1 MINKIVLPVSLVL
14 LVGLLSGCASASR
27 NSATALAWQGVPGA
41 TGHIVMV
48 GGGSRPEGI
57 MRHILSLSAD
67 NSMLVIP
74 MASETPQETGDA
86 QAEELR
92 LLGADRVE
100 VLLLPSNDSVTAAD
114 TIHEIAAQIAS
125 AKGIWLSGGDQNR
138 LMAYLGDGTLL
149 NAVRQAYQQG
159 AVISGTSAGTAV
171 ISNTMI
177 TGSEAYP
184 ADDQVFGVMAQ
195 NNVLTA
201 PGIGL
206 LSNMIVDQHFLIRS
220 RLNRLISVLLDSQE
234 FLAAGIDEATALWV
248 GPDGQAEVLGE
259 SQVILLQKMGA
270 ADSMTVLAGY
280 HGLQRQPESP
290 MLQAAHDV
298 RLSVLP
304 PGSRFRIT
312 DSGIQSLQLPGMA
325 QAR

>member
-1 MINKIVLPVSLVL
+1 MINKIMLPVRLVL
-14 LVGLLSGCASASR
+14 MASLLNSCTSSSAS
-27 NSATALAWQGVPGA
+27 SATSLAWQGIPGA

-48 GGGSRPEGI
+48 GGGSRPDSI

-74 MASETPQETGDA
+74 MASETPQETGEA
-86 QAEELR
+86 QAEQLR

-100 VLLLPSNDSVTAAD
+100 VLLLPSNDSLTAA
-114 TIHEIAAQIAS
+114 TTNELAAQIGS
-125 AKGIWLSGGDQNR
+125 AKGIWFSGGDQNR
-138 LMAYLGDGTLL
+138 LMDYLGDGALL
-149 NAVRQAYQQG
+149 NAVRLAYQQG

-177 TGSEAYP
+177 TGDEAYP

-195 NNVLTA
+195 NNVVTA

-206 LSNMIVDQHFLIRS
+206 LNNMIVDQHFLIRS

-259 SQVILLQKMGA
+259 SQVILLQKMGD
-270 ADSMTVLAGY
+270 ADSMTVLARY
-280 HGLQRQPESP
+280 HGLRRQSEEP
-290 MLQAAHDV
+290 MLQAASDV

-312 DSGIQSLQLPGMA
+312 DTGIQSLQLPAM
-325 QAR
+325 

>member
-1 MINKIVLPVSLVL
+1 MTNKILSPASVVLMVCLF
-14 LVGLLSGCASASR
+14 SGCASSSGS
-27 NSATALAWQGVPGA
+27 SATSLAWQGIPGA

-48 GGGSRPEGI
+48 GGGSRPDNV

-74 MASETPQETGDA
+74 MASETPQETGAA
-86 QAEELR
+86 QAQGFLS
-92 LLGADRVE
+92 LGAESAE
-100 VLLLPSNDSVTAAD
+100 VLLLPAHGSVTPA
-114 TIHEIAAQIAS
+114 TTNELAAQIAS
-125 AKGIWLSGGDQNR
+125 AKGIWFSGGDQNR
-138 LMAYLGDGTLL
+138 LMAYLGDGALL
-149 NAVRQAYQQG
+149 NAVRLAYQQG

-177 TGSEAYP
+177 TGDEAYP
-184 ADDQVFGVMAQ
+184 AEDHVFGVMVQ
-195 NNVLTA
+195 NNVVTA

-206 LSNMIVDQHFLIRS
+206 LNNMIVDQHFLIRN

-248 GPDGQAEVLGE
+248 GPDGQSEVLGE
-259 SQVILLQKMGA
+259 SQVVLLQKMGD
-270 ADSMTVLAGY
+270 ADSTEMAGD
-280 HGLQRQPESP
+280 HRGLPTQAHSP
-290 MLQAAHDV
+290 VLQAASDV

-312 DSGIQSLQLPGMA
+312 DTGIQMLQLPGILPS
-325 QAR
+325 R

>member
-1 MINKIVLPVSLVL
+1 MINKILLPVSFVLVSSVL
-14 LVGLLSGCASASR
+14 NSCTNTSGSP
-27 NSATALAWQGVPGA
+27 ATSLAWQGIPGA
-41 TGHIVMV
+41 SGHIVMV
-48 GGGSRPEGI
+48 GGGSRPDSI

-74 MASETPQETGDA
+74 MASQTPQETGDA
-86 QAEELR
+86 QAEQLR

-100 VLLLPSNDSVTAAD
+100 VLLLPSNDSLSAA
-114 TIHEIAAQIAS
+114 TTNELAAQIAS
-125 AKGIWLSGGDQNR
+125 AKGIWFSGGDQNR
-138 LMAYLGDGTLL
+138 LMDYLGDGALL
-149 NAVRQAYQQG
+149 NAVRLAYQQG

-177 TGSEAYP
+177 TGDEAYP
-184 ADDQVFGVMAQ
+184 ADDQVFGVLAQ
-195 NNVLTA
+195 NNVVTA

-206 LSNMIVDQHFLIRS
+206 LNNLIVDQHFLIRS

-280 HGLQRQPESP
+280 HGLRRQPDSP
-290 MLQAAHDV
+290 MLQAASDV

-312 DSGIQSLQLPGMA
+312 DSGIQSLQLPGLPPEP
-325 QAR
+325 

>member
-1 MINKIVLPVSLVL
+1 MINKMLLPLSFVLMASLL
-14 LVGLLSGCASASR
+14 NSCTSSSGS
-27 NSATALAWQGVPGA
+27 SATSLAWQGIPGA

-48 GGGSRPEGI
+48 GGGSRPDSI

-74 MASETPQETGDA
+74 MASETPQETGEA
-86 QAEELR
+86 QAEQLR

-100 VLLLPSNDSVTAAD
+100 VLLLPSNDSLTAA
-114 TIHEIAAQIAS
+114 TTHELAAQIAS
-125 AKGIWLSGGDQNR
+125 AKGIWFSGGDQNR
-138 LMAYLGDGTLL
+138 LMDYLGDGALL
-149 NAVRQAYQQG
+149 NAVRLAYQHG

-171 ISNTMI
+171 ISKTMI
-177 TGSEAYP
+177 TGNEAYP

-195 NNVLTA
+195 NNVVTA

-206 LSNMIVDQHFLIRS
+206 LNNMIVDQHFLIRS

-270 ADSMTVLAGY
+270 ADSMTVMAGY
-280 HGLQRQPESP
+280 HGLRRQPESP
-290 MLQAAHDV
+290 MLQAASDV

-312 DSGIQSLQLPGMA
+312 DSGIQSLQLPGLPPEP
-325 QAR
+325 